1 MNQAREL
8 HRRRLEE
15 EQKLEEARMA
25 EELARNIAEKE
36 KAKCRAAMMKAE
48 AAQRLAEMEAQRR
61 RSAEMKAGREA
72 DEKTKALSALTRGDV
87 RYRRYSIDEIER
99 ATDYFA
105 KAREIGEGSYG
116 PVYRCY
122 LDHTPVAVKV
132 LRPDAAQ
139 GRTQFQQEVTTLP

>member
-1 MNQAREL
+1 M
-8 HRRRLEE
+8 HRWRLEE
-15 EQKLEEARMA
+15 ERKLEEARMA
-25 EELARNIAEKE
+25 EELARNLAEKE
-36 KAKCRAAMMKAE
+36 KAKCRAALEKAE

-72 DEKTKALSALTRGDV
+72 DEKKKAVSALTHGDV

-99 ATDYFA
+99 ATDYFSQ
-105 KAREIGEGSYG
+105 ARKIGEGSYG

>member
-8 HRRRLEE
+8 HRWKLEE
-15 EQKLEEARMA
+15 EQKIEEARMA
-25 EELARNIAEKE
+25 EVLARNLAEKE
-36 KAKCRAAMMKAE
+36 KAKCRAAMEKAE

-72 DEKTKALSALTRGDV
+72 DEKANALSALTRGDV

-105 KAREIGEGSYG
+105 EARKIGEGSYG

-132 LRPDAAQ
+132 LRSDAAQ